1 MDRQANIEK
10 SIAYLAADEQVRC
23 RIPSSPGERQRLLRA
38 LMNVWE
44 PKELPEEFLAMQD
57 AELQAQAADKGVV
70 TIESLK
76 SNAESNPF
84 LLWQGDITR
93 LQADAIVNAANGRV
107 RLLAQECCP

>member
-57 AELQAQAADKGVV
+57 AELQAQAADTTSPVCRR
-70 TIESLK
+70 TLS
-76 SNAESNPF
+76 
-84 LLWQGDITR
+84 
-93 LQADAIVNAANGRV
+93 
-107 RLLAQECCP
+107 

>member
-57 AELQAQAADKGVV
+57 AELQAQAADKRDRKRQTVGKYKRKTASVF
-70 TIESLK
+70 T
-76 SNAESNPF
+76 
-84 LLWQGDITR
+84 T
-93 LQADAIVNAANGRV
+93 
-107 RLLAQECCP
+107 

>member
-57 AELQAQAADKGVV
+57 AELQAQVADKGVV
-70 TIESLK
+70 TIESLM
-76 SNAESNPF
+76 SNAESSPF

-93 LQADAIVNAANGRV
+93 LLVAA
-107 RLLAQECCP
+107 AQLH